1 MIVIGVDAHKRT
13 HTLVA
18 LDAGTGVSR
27 GESTIQATD
36 DGALNALRFAAGVD
50 QDRVWA
56 VEDCRHVTAR
66 LERALLGAGERVI
79 RVPPSLTGESRKAT
93 RTAGKSDPI
102 DARAVALAAIR
113 VGVDTLPVAFLDE
126 RAMEIRV
133 LTDYRDQIISERT
146 RMINRLRWQRA
157 RLHKDRG
164 RFAAEWWSASGGLRP
179 NFLVVSAVVPE
190 QPADV
195 LEIAA
200 GGACWAALI

>member
-27 GESTIQATD
+27 GQTTIQASD
-36 DGALNALRFAAGVD
+36 DGVLNALRLVAGLD
-50 QDRVWA
+50 RERVWA
-56 VEDCRHVTAR
+56 VEDCRHVTSR

-113 VGVDTLPVAFLDE
+113 EGVENLPVAFLDE
-126 RAMEIRV
+126 QAHEIRASV
-133 LTDYRDQIISERT
+133 ITA
-146 RMINRLRWQRA
+146 IN
-157 RLHKDRG
+157 
-164 RFAAEWWSASGGLRP
+164 
-179 NFLVVSAVVPE
+179 
-190 QPADV
+190 
-195 LEIAA
+195 
-200 GGACWAALI
+200 